1 MHELSVCQ
9 ALIDQV
15 EHIAF
20 EHSAHA
26 VDKIVVRI
34 GPLSGVEI
42 PLLRQAYTLA
52 RVGTLAE
59 NAELVMDIPPIS
71 VACET
76 CGAETSARVNRLL
89 CGACGDYR
97 TRLLSGDEMIL
108 ASVELDV
115 DAGEPPQ
122 DAV

>member
-9 ALIDQV
+9 SFIAQV
-15 EHIAF
+15 ERIAF
-20 EHSAHA
+20 AHSARS
-26 VDKIVVRI
+26 VDKIVVRL

-52 RVGTLAE
+52 RAGTIAE
-59 NAELVMDIPPIS
+59 NAELITEIQPIR
-71 VACET
+71 VACRT
-76 CGAETSARVNRLL
+76 CGAETNASVNRLL
-89 CGACGDYR
+89 CGACGDYH

-108 ASVELDV
+108 ASVELNV
-115 DAGEPPQ
+115 DAGERLQ